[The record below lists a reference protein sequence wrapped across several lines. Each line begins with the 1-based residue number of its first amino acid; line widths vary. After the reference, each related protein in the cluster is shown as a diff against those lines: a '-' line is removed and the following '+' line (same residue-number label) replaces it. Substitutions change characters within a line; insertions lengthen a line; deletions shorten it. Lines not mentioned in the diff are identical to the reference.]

1 MGVFPLQKRPTTSSL
16 AAELETPSSSS
27 PLSEFI
33 ALVKLL
39 RAHGRMLGLGEEPP
53 PVVLLGLQRLLR
65 LQPKLEARQAAR
77 VPRPLGR
84 LVGSTSS
91 SARRTDPTLG
101 AARRCLEL
109 SCAAYGPFGA
119 LVVGASRGRYWSTQR
134 TLAGRAVWRRPNAA
148 AFETLTR
155 LSARHCLL
163 YAQWAPTGAPHRGGY
178 VPAHYIVAD
187 PTLRAVVLVVRGSLG
202 LRDVLVDLQTAPAPR
217 HLEAALGRG
226 CHGGIAAAAARLV
239 GLHEARLRA
248 ALQRRPGW
256 RLLVTGHSLGGGVA
270 CFAARLLRRAL
281 PRSAAVH
288 ALSFAPVATLPLR
301 QCGAYED
308 LADAFVLGADAV
320 PRLSLGG
327 PLPLS
332 PLPLP
337 PLGGEALTARV
348 ACLAGSLRHLLEAAR
363 LAGRE
368 SWAWGSSSSR
378 AAAGG
383 EAKPRRSRHA
393 DADAD
398 EALTERLLAHWRER
412 VSRPHKAT
420 VYPPGRLLLLERAEE
435 EGAGGGAT
443 GAGGS
448 RHSVVSTKE
457 EAGRGEEQEEGGPP
471 PPQPQ
476 QGWRLCRR
484 LDRRRLSV
492 LDVRPSMLRDHGF
505 DRYDSA
511 LRALAPPGRSDRTVP

>member
-148 AFETLTR
+148 AFETLTQ

-320 PRLSLGG
+320 PRLSLG
-327 PLPLS
+327 
-332 PLPLP
+332 
-337 PLGGEALTARV
+337 
-348 ACLAGSLRHLLEAAR
+348 SLRHLLEAAR

-378 AAAGG
+378 AAARG
-383 EAKPRRSRHA
+383 EAKPRRSRRA

-398 EALTERLLAHWRER
+398 EALTERLLAHRRER

-420 VYPPGRLLLLERAEE
+420 
-435 EGAGGGAT
+435 
-443 GAGGS
+443 
-448 RHSVVSTKE
+448 
-457 EAGRGEEQEEGGPP
+457 
-471 PPQPQ
+471 
-476 QGWRLCRR
+476 GWRLCRR

-511 LRALAPPGRSDRTVP
+511 LRALAPPGRGDRTSKKKKSQATEAWVDSRAAFAVRIKDYSPAPRRRAEKHTAAGAHTGKDAAIAHMQPGSRRT